1 MCFDRCTSYK
11 LKTEAC
17 KKGSAK
23 ELNLRNIAVNYLSVL
38 IFISLHIQGST
49 DYFGDLF
56 VSWGLG
62 IAMEH

>member
-1 MCFDRCTSYK
+1 MTLAEGSTCVLTVVGTSYK

-38 IFISLHIQGST
+38 IFISLHIQGGT
-49 DYFGDLF
+49 DY
-56 VSWGLG
+56 LG
-62 IAMEH
+62 I